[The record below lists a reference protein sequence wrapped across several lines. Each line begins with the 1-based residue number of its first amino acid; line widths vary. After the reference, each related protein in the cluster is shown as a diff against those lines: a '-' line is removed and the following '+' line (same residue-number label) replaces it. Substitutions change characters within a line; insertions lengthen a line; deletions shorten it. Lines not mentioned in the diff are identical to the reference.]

1 MSVKS
6 TGKAQ
11 DKTDLKRLDALSED
25 DIESAALSDPDSV
38 LLEDCDMASLEVVM
52 PKTKESISLRV
63 DPDVLSFFKSYGK
76 GYQTRMNAVLRAYM
90 KNAQDAN
97 TKV

>member
-6 TGKAQ
+6 IGKAQ
-11 DKTDLKRLDALSED
+11 DKMDLNQLDAMSEE
-25 DIESAALSDPDSV
+25 DIEMAAQSDPDTL
-38 LLEDCDMASLEVVM
+38 LLEDCDMASLQVVM
-52 PKTKESISLRV
+52 PKAKQSISLRV

-90 KNAQDAN
+90 N
-97 TKV
+97 TQVTEKYSC

>member
-1 MSVKS
+1 MSVKPI
-6 TGKAQ
+6 GKAQ
-11 DKTDLKRLDALSED
+11 DKTDLKRLDALSES

-52 PKTKESISLRV
+52 PKTKASISLRV

-90 KNAQDAN
+90 KAQD
-97 TKV
+97 TGEKV

>member
-1 MSVKS
+1 MNAKS

-11 DKTDLKRLDALSED
+11 DKTDLKRLDAMSEE
-25 DIESAALSDPDSV
+25 DIEAAAQSDPDTL
-38 LLEDCDMASLEVVM
+38 LLEDCDMASLQVIM
-52 PKTKESISLRV
+52 PKAKRSISLRV

-90 KNAQDAN
+90 NAQQTDK
-97 TKV
+97 KV

>member
-1 MSVKS
+1 MSAKS

-11 DKTDLKRLDALSED
+11 DRTDLNRLDAMSED
-25 DIESAALSDPDSV
+25 EIEEAAQFDPDTL
-38 LLEDCDMASLEVVM
+38 LLEDCDMASLQVIM
-52 PKTKESISLRV
+52 PKVKEAISLRV

-90 KNAQDAN
+90 NAQDIE
-97 TKV
+97 KKI

>member
-1 MSVKS
+1 MNVKS
-6 TGKAQ
+6 TGKVQ
-11 DKTDLKRLDALSED
+11 DKTNIKRLDSLSED
-25 DIESAALSDPDSV
+25 EIESAALSDPDSL
-38 LLEDCDMASLEVVM
+38 LLEDCDMASLQVVM

-90 KNAQDAN
+90 KTQDKGE
-97 TKV
+97 KV

>member
-1 MSVKS
+1 MSAKS

-11 DKTDLKRLDALSED
+11 DKTDLKRLDAMSED
-25 DIESAALSDPDSV
+25 QIEAAAQSDPDSL
-38 LLEDCDMASLEVVM
+38 LLEDCDMATLQVVM
-52 PKTKESISLRV
+52 PKAKQSISLRV

-90 KNAQDAN
+90 NAQDIEKKA
-97 TKV
+97 

>member
-1 MSVKS
+1 MSAKS

-25 DIESAALSDPDSV
+25 QIEVAAQSDPDSL
-38 LLEDCDMASLEVVM
+38 LLEECDMASLQVVM
-52 PKTKESISLRV
+52 PKAKQSISLRV

-90 KNAQDAN
+90 NAQDSDKN
-97 TKV
+97 V